1 MKAWRRLQSFLT
13 ALFQRTRFER
23 EMTAELEHHVAER
36 TEDLVARGALPGDAA
51 RRAMQELGDPLRWKE
66 AGREAR
72 GLRLVDDLRTDAIYG
87 VRWLRRSPGFAVAAL
102 ASLAL
107 GIGANVA
114 VFNLLDD
121 VMVRA
126 LPVDR
131 PEELVL
137 FGAVEGA
144 SDPSHTFSY
153 RALQFFREQSRTLAA
168 IAASA
173 SIRVSVERDGQMLP
187 TAAAQ
192 VVSGNYY
199 TLLGVPAVLGR
210 VLQASDDGAPGTG
223 NVAVLDHALLA
234 GRLRTQ
240 SRNRRASPD
249 VERSALYNRGRLGS

>member
-1 MKAWRRLQSFLT
+1 MTITQVTARSAAGRMKAWRQLQSFLT

-87 VRWLRRSPGFAVAAL
+87 VRWLRRLPGFAVAAL

-126 LPVDR
+126 LPVDW

-192 VVSGNYY
+192 VVSGQ
-199 TLLGVPAVLGR
+199 LL
-210 VLQASDDGAPGTG
+210 
-223 NVAVLDHALLA
+223 HAARRA
-234 GRLRTQ
+234 GRPRPRSSGQRRWGAGHRSPVLRSVTCV
-240 SRNRRASPD
+240 A
-249 VERSALYNRGRLGS
+249 ERVPSLPQH